1 MPGHCR
7 INGFVLQR
15 SKRQSAIMQ
24 LGYQMCTYAADEWSH
39 ADYSRFASD
48 HLGGVILLP
57 EGANSRFAD
66 EGDFIM
72 ATCFREERKDAQ
84 EGRVITFSLPREL
97 PDQLLLPVSAFAIAH
112 FVEQGM
118 AARLDVECPLASDGE
133 RHPHAHC
140 YLAQRVLEED
150 GYGRKAREWNA
161 QFRSSA
167 GRDYRAIIG
176 ARITIACALLGIAA
190 FADPRKNEEKGLGE
204 PEERYSKKSWRMSEK
219 GYVAEIEKLKTK
231 RRERK
236 SMETIS
242 LAPMPAT
249 GPLAIKSAVSSR
261 PPMSDWKRNQC
272 MNSVIQLVDE
282 IGVDARGTGG
292 ANGEIELITPDGPVI
307 FDGETFTI
315 ADSVGPLP
323 ARLVVKLAK
332 QLGWPAL
339 VVEGNSKS
347 ADEIILAGIS
357 LGIIRFNTCA
367 SDHSLSLIKEKYGY
381 WLAAVIDPL
390 DPLSVVDTA
399 SLIETASILDPV
411 STLDFSIP
419 ETETIVDT
427 APSIV
432 DWDVEDF
439 PEAPKPS
446 AGDEEQSRAEAAEL
460 AARFFARQEE
470 GIQRYRLRGMRDNG
484 GPPGENKTP

>member
-150 GYGRKAREWNA
+150 GYAR
-161 QFRSSA
+161 
-167 GRDYRAIIG
+167 
-176 ARITIACALLGIAA
+176 
-190 FADPRKNEEKGLGE
+190 
-204 PEERYSKKSWRMSEK
+204 
-219 GYVAEIEKLKTK
+219 
-231 RRERK
+231 
-236 SMETIS
+236 
-242 LAPMPAT
+242 
-249 GPLAIKSAVSSR
+249 
-261 PPMSDWKRNQC
+261 
-272 MNSVIQLVDE
+272 
-282 IGVDARGTGG
+282 
-292 ANGEIELITPDGPVI
+292 
-307 FDGETFTI
+307 
-315 ADSVGPLP
+315 
-323 ARLVVKLAK
+323 
-332 QLGWPAL
+332 
-339 VVEGNSKS
+339 
-347 ADEIILAGIS
+347 
-357 LGIIRFNTCA
+357 
-367 SDHSLSLIKEKYGY
+367 
-381 WLAAVIDPL
+381 
-390 DPLSVVDTA
+390 
-399 SLIETASILDPV
+399 
-411 STLDFSIP
+411 
-419 ETETIVDT
+419 
-427 APSIV
+427 
-432 DWDVEDF
+432 
-439 PEAPKPS
+439 
-446 AGDEEQSRAEAAEL
+446 
-460 AARFFARQEE
+460 ARFPS
-470 GIQRYRLRGMRDNG
+470 Y
-484 GPPGENKTP
+484 